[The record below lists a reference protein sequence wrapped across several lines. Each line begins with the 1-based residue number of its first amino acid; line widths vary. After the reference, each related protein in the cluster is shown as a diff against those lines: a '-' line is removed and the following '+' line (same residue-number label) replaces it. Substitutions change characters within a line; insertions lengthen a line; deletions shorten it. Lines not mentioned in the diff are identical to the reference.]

1 MKCKYFGHYCGKLGS
16 AVIFA
21 DPGSGKWGAM
31 PESVLIKARI
41 FAREISS
48 GLHRTVWRAWNS
60 GDQSMRGLVYVSD
73 GKAEIVSG
81 DETFRFEAPSV
92 FWLSK
97 ASGRRMVLEAGTT
110 GYVAE
115 ISDDMV
121 TRAVGDF
128 SESARLRFL
137 VESNHCLFLE
147 RRHGVAVASSLAS
160 LLEELQA
167 PQSGSEMLMVAHL
180 RIILVTIMR
189 LSGVEEP
196 QRDNSGSS
204 AHFLQKFRRLVEI
217 NFRAHWPISR
227 YAELIGISHDRLHA
241 ICRRELHRT
250 PKALV
255 AERLAREAGLGLER
269 STLTIEQ
276 LSHSLG
282 FRDPA
287 HFSHFFKRMTGVT
300 PGAFRRMMARAASDG
315 AAASPANFGD
325 WP

>member
-1 MKCKYFGHYCGKLGS
+1 
-16 AVIFA
+16 
-21 DPGSGKWGAM
+21 M
-31 PESVLIKARI
+31 PESVLIKSRI
-41 FAREISS
+41 FAREIGS
-48 GLHRTVWRAWNS
+48 GLHRTVWRPWSS
-60 GDQSMRGLVYVSD
+60 GGQPMRGLIHVSD
-73 GKAEIVSG
+73 GRAEIVSG
-81 DETFRFEAPSV
+81 GEVRSFEAPAL

-97 ASGRRMVLEAGTT
+97 ASGRRVALEAGTT

-115 ISDDMV
+115 IADDIV
-121 TRAVGDF
+121 TRAAGDF
-128 SESARLRFL
+128 SETARLRF
-137 VESNHCLFLE
+137 VVDSDHCLSLG
-147 RRHGVAVASSLAS
+147 RRHDAAIASSLATIV
-160 LLEELQA
+160 EELQT

-180 RIILVTIMR
+180 RVILVTIMR
-189 LSGVEEP
+189 LSGVEDP
-196 QRDNSGSS
+196 NSDNSGSS
-204 AHFLQKFRRLVEI
+204 AYFLHQFRRLVEI
-217 NFRAHWPISR
+217 NFRAHWPIAR
-227 YAELIGISHDRLHA
+227 YARLIGISHDRLHA
-241 ICRRELHRT
+241 ICRRELRRT

-300 PGAFRRMMARAASDG
+300 PGAFRRMMARAASEG